1 MKFFVAAILIMFSLM
16 MILNFLTERACKDLY
31 GTQNIEYQKII
42 TGGQP
47 IYFPKCKSGY
57 ISYQD
62 PRLNYTFKSN
72 FDSTAAVQICQDNF
86 YYRATATGTPIPSS
100 CFSK

>member
-1 MKFFVAAILIMFSLM
+1 M

-31 GTQNIEYQKII
+31 GTQSIEYQKMN
-42 TGGQP
+42 TGAQVL
-47 IYFPKCKSGY
+47 YLPKCKSGY

-62 PRLNYTFKSN
+62 QRLNYTFKSN
-72 FDSTAAVQICQDNF
+72 FDSTAVIQICQDNF
-86 YYRATATGTPIPSS
+86 YYRAIATGLPIPSS